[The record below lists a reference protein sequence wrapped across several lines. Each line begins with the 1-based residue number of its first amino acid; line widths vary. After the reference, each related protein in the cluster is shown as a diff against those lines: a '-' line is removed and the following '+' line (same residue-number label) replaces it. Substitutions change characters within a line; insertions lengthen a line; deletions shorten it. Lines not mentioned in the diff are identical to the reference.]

1 MIPGIKPCTGPG
13 CELCKLSKPGEV
25 NIPVQGLSAGD
36 ENEVTKKTSTAQ
48 TSKVT
53 PGRTSP
59 QSKKPPLVEKA
70 TKAIVSRSSYA
81 DESNSAESQH
91 NFGSTPKII
100 QAKTTQ
106 VTRGHKKPGASG
118 K

>member
-1 MIPGIKPCTGPG
+1 MIPGIKPCSGPG
-13 CELCKLSKPGEV
+13 CENCELLKPGEV
-25 NIPVQGLSAGD
+25 NLPVQSLSAGD
-36 ENEVTKKTSTAQ
+36 EKEMTKKTSTVQ

-59 QSKKPPLVEKA
+59 QSKKPTVIKEA
-70 TKAIVSRSSYA
+70 IQEIVSRSPYA
-81 DESNSAESQH
+81 DESNSAETRH

-100 QAKTTQ
+100 QAKATQ